1 MSQSV
6 TSIVYQI
13 DLEKLELLEEYSND
27 VSRALR
33 ISAEAR
39 HQSGAD
45 DELYVEL
52 VAEGIEQAGLEI
64 DPSIIQAVKSHSY
77 DPEKFGAGKASLVL
91 PPHHAAIT
99 LSYELSER
107 LSEIDDLGVKLSE
120 ALKANGQNDISDGM
134 ERGAH
139 TSKLASAF
147 LLSAD
152 DCDYGEN
159 FSCFE
164 SVVMNRGQITD
175 RDNPNTPAAIT
186 ILYEGGHPTTFARGV
201 KTDYPYDV
209 AP

>member
-13 DLEKLELLEEYSND
+13 DLEKLEALEEHSHD
-27 VSRALR
+27 VSRVLR

-39 HQSGAD
+39 HESGDD
-45 DELYVEL
+45 DELYAVL
-52 VAEGIEQAGLEI
+52 LADGIKEAGLEI
-64 DPSIIQAVKSHSY
+64 DPSVIQAVKSHSY
-77 DPEKFGAGKASLVL
+77 DPDKFGAAKASLVL

-107 LSEIDDLGVKLSE
+107 LPEINDLGVKISE
-120 ALKANGQNDISDGM
+120 ALKAKGKNELADGM

-139 TSKLASAF
+139 SSKLASAF

-164 SVVMNRGQITD
+164 SVVMNRGQVSEP
-175 RDNPNTPAAIT
+175 DNPNTPAPIT
-186 ILYEGGHPTTFARGV
+186 ILYEGGHPTTFAKGV